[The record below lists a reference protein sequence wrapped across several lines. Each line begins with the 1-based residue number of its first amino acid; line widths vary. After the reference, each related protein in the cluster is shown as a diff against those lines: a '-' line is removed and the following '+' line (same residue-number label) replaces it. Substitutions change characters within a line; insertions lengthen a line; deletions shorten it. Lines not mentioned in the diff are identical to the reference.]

1 MRNFLSGLWPIVVG
15 LTIGLIGVNFV
26 ASPVTISGDSM
37 QPNLQNNQIVMVNK
51 QGEIKRGEVVV
62 FNAYGVDPNATTPD
76 EKYIKRIIGVPGD
89 TVSDVNGVLRVNG
102 KVVDQSFISENEQ
115 VATNNRVGD
124 WTSLAELGQS
134 QNWQGPISGKVTA
147 GYYFVLGDHRSISN
161 DSRYWGFVPKNK
173 ISGTVWAPPF
183 DNDATE
189 VNKVSF

>member
-51 QGEIKRGEVVV
+51 QGEIKLGEVVV
-62 FNAYGVDPNATTPD
+62 FNAYGVDPNAATPD
-76 EKYIKRIIGVPGD
+76 EKYIKRVIGVPGD

-134 QNWQGPISGKVTA
+134 QNWQGPISGKVPA

-189 VNKVSF
+189 LNKVSF

>member
-76 EKYIKRIIGVPGD
+76 EKYIKRVIGVPGD

-134 QNWQGPISGKVTA
+134 QNWQGPISGKVPA
-147 GYYFVLGDHRSISN
+147 GYYFVLGDNRSISN

>member
-62 FNAYGVDPNATTPD
+62 FNAYGVDPSATTPD
-76 EKYIKRIIGVPGD
+76 EKYIKRVIGVPGD

-134 QNWQGPISGKVTA
+134 QNWQGPISGKVPA

-173 ISGTVWAPPF
+173 ISDTVWAPPF

>member
-1 MRNFLSGLWPIVVG
+1 MRNFLSGVWPIVVG

-76 EKYIKRIIGVPGD
+76 EKYIKRVIGVPGD

-134 QNWQGPISGKVTA
+134 QNWQGPISGKVPA

>member
-89 TVSDVNGVLRVNG
+89 TVLDVNGVLRVNG

-134 QNWQGPISGKVTA
+134 QNWQGPISGKVPA

>member
-76 EKYIKRIIGVPGD
+76 EKYIKRVIGMPGD

-134 QNWQGPISGKVTA
+134 QNWQGPISGKVPA

>member
-51 QGEIKRGEVVV
+51 QVEIKRGEVVV

-134 QNWQGPISGKVTA
+134 QNWQGPISGKVPA

-189 VNKVSF
+189 VNKVSV

>member
-62 FNAYGVDPNATTPD
+62 FNVYGVDPNATTPD

-134 QNWQGPISGKVTA
+134 QNWQGPISGKVPA

>member
-62 FNAYGVDPNATTPD
+62 FNAYGVDPNAPTPD

-134 QNWQGPISGKVTA
+134 QNWQGPISGKVPA

>member
-134 QNWQGPISGKVTA
+134 QNWQGPISGKVPA

-173 ISGTVWAPPF
+173 ISGTVWAPSF

>member
-76 EKYIKRIIGVPGD
+76 EKYIKRVIGVPGD

-134 QNWQGPISGKVTA
+134 HNWQGPISGKVPA

>member
-134 QNWQGPISGKVTA
+134 QNWQGPISGKVPA

-161 DSRYWGFVPKNK
+161 NSRYWGFVPKNK

>member
-102 KVVDQSFISENEQ
+102 KVVDQFFISENEQ

-134 QNWQGPISGKVTA
+134 QNWQGPISGKVPA

>member
-1 MRNFLSGLWPIVVG
+1 MRNFLSGLGPIVVG

-134 QNWQGPISGKVTA
+134 QNWQGPISGKVPA

>member
-115 VATNNRVGD
+115 FATNNRVGD

-134 QNWQGPISGKVTA
+134 QNWQGPISGKVPA

>member
-1 MRNFLSGLWPIVVG
+1 MQNFLSGLWPIVVG

-134 QNWQGPISGKVTA
+134 QNWQGPISGKVPA

>member
-134 QNWQGPISGKVTA
+134 QNWQGPISGKVPA

-183 DNDATE
+183 DNNATE

>member
-62 FNAYGVDPNATTPD
+62 FNAYGVDPNAATPD
-76 EKYIKRIIGVPGD
+76 ENYIKRVIGVPGD

-102 KVVDQSFISENEQ
+102 KVVDKSFISENEQ

-134 QNWQGPISGKVTA
+134 QNWQGPISGKVPA

>member
-1 MRNFLSGLWPIVVG
+1 MRKFLSGLWPIVVG

-76 EKYIKRIIGVPGD
+76 EKYIKRVIGVPGD

-124 WTSLAELGQS
+124 WTSLSELGQS
-134 QNWQGPISGKVTA
+134 QNWQGPISGKVPA

-161 DSRYWGFVPKNK
+161 NSRYWGFVPKNK

>member
-1 MRNFLSGLWPIVVG
+1 MRNFLSGLWPIVEG

-134 QNWQGPISGKVTA
+134 QNWQGPISGKVPA

>member
-37 QPNLQNNQIVMVNK
+37 QPNLQNNQILMVNK

-76 EKYIKRIIGVPGD
+76 EKYIKRVIGVPGD

-134 QNWQGPISGKVTA
+134 QNWQGPISVKVPA

>member
-76 EKYIKRIIGVPGD
+76 EKYIKHIIGVPGD

-134 QNWQGPISGKVTA
+134 QNWQGPISGKVPA

>member
-76 EKYIKRIIGVPGD
+76 EKYIKRVIGVPGD

-102 KVVDQSFISENEQ
+102 KVVDQSFISENER

-134 QNWQGPISGKVTA
+134 QNWQGPISGKVPA

>member
-1 MRNFLSGLWPIVVG
+1 MRNFLSGLWSIVVG

-134 QNWQGPISGKVTA
+134 QNWQGPISGKVPA

>member
-62 FNAYGVDPNATTPD
+62 FNAYGVDPSATTPD
-76 EKYIKRIIGVPGD
+76 EKYIKRVIGVPGD

-134 QNWQGPISGKVTA
+134 QNWQGPISGKVPA

>member
-51 QGEIKRGEVVV
+51 QGEVVV

-76 EKYIKRIIGVPGD
+76 EKYIKRVIGVPGD

-134 QNWQGPISGKVTA
+134 QNWQGPISVKVPA

>member
-76 EKYIKRIIGVPGD
+76 EKYIKRVIGVPGD

-102 KVVDQSFISENEQ
+102 KVVDQSFISESEQ

-134 QNWQGPISGKVTA
+134 QNWQGPISGKVPA

>member
-76 EKYIKRIIGVPGD
+76 EKYIKRVNGVPGD

-134 QNWQGPISGKVTA
+134 QNWQGPISVKVPA
-147 GYYFVLGDHRSISN
+147 GYYFVFGDHRSISN

>member
-51 QGEIKRGEVVV
+51 QVEIKRGEVVV

-134 QNWQGPISGKVTA
+134 QNWQGPISGKVPA

>member
-115 VATNNRVGD
+115 VATNTRVGD

-134 QNWQGPISGKVTA
+134 QNWQGPISNKVPA

>member
-76 EKYIKRIIGVPGD
+76 EKYIKRVIGVPGD

-134 QNWQGPISGKVTA
+134 QNWQGPISGKVPA

-173 ISGTVWAPPF
+173 ISGTVCAPPF

>member
-1 MRNFLSGLWPIVVG
+1 MQNFLSGLWPIVVG

-76 EKYIKRIIGVPGD
+76 EKYIKRVIGVPGD

-134 QNWQGPISGKVTA
+134 QNWQGPISGKVPA

>member
-134 QNWQGPISGKVTA
+134 QNWQGPISGKVPA
-147 GYYFVLGDHRSISN
+147 GCYFVLGDHRSISN

>member
-102 KVVDQSFISENEQ
+102 KVVDKSFISENEQ

-134 QNWQGPISGKVTA
+134 QNWQGPISGKVPA

>member
-1 MRNFLSGLWPIVVG
+1 MRNFLSGLWPIFLG

-134 QNWQGPISGKVTA
+134 QNWQGPISGKVPA

>member
-15 LTIGLIGVNFV
+15 LTFGLIGVNFV
-26 ASPVTISGDSM
+26 ASSVTISGDSM

-134 QNWQGPISGKVTA
+134 QNWQGPISGKVPA

>member
-76 EKYIKRIIGVPGD
+76 EKYIKRVIGVPGD

-134 QNWQGPISGKVTA
+134 QNWQGPISGKVPA

-161 DSRYWGFVPKNK
+161 DSRYWGYVPKNK

>member
-124 WTSLAELGQS
+124 WTSLAELAQS
-134 QNWQGPISGKVTA
+134 QNWQGPISGKVPA